1 MKTSYIKHKSG
12 YCYQV
17 QDDKKVRISKDEY
30 NKQVKQI
37 HKKHGGQ
44 RQSNKSDKSD
54 SIHSTNVNEKQTI
67 SYCKQKC
74 NNDRIYTN
82 LKQKM
87 VCIDD
92 CRLNN
97 KSSDLNN
104 KSSDRLPTPTSM
116 FTQRKTYQM

>member
-44 RQSNKSDKSD
+44 RHS
-54 SIHSTNVNEKQTI
+54 SIHSSNVKDKQTI

-74 NNDRIYTN
+74 NNDRIYAN

-104 KSSDRLPTPTSM
+104 KSSDRLPIPTSV
-116 FTQRKTYQM
+116 FASRKTYQM